1 MMRRV
6 LAEFAPA
13 RRLPSAVWWALTAAL
28 LLSVGGF
35 WWASQKL
42 VRAELELMRAQ
53 EAIRSSK
60 ERLSNE
66 MHATFASARA
76 PQPFDA
82 SAKVWDAE
90 RRAPLAEA
98 LRLLER
104 VQVDGAVVRSLEL
117 DAQQARF
124 RLVIEATNHETVL
137 RFGRALN
144 EGVQVEAAGALRWRL
159 VQSEAPEGAAGV
171 RAGFEGGTR

>member
-1 MMRRV
+1 MRRV

-13 RRLPSAVWWALTAAL
+13 RRLPSAVWWSLSAAL
-28 LLSVGGF
+28 LLSVGSF
-35 WWASQKL
+35 WWVSQKL

-76 PQPFDA
+76 PQTFDA

-117 DAQQARF
+117 DAQRTQF
-124 RLVIEATNHETVL
+124 RLIIEATNHETVV

-144 EGVQVEAAGALRWRL
+144 EGVEIETAGALWWRL
-159 VQSEAPEGAAGV
+159 VQSEAPVGAAGV
-171 RAGFEGGTR
+171 RARFDGGTR